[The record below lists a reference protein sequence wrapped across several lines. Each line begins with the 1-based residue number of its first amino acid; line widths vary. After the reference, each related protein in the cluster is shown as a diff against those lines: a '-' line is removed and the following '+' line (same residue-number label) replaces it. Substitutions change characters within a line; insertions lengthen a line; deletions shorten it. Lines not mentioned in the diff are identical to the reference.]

1 MKRTPS
7 LAIAAAVAFCSLISL
22 MPMPASAGQPDYRT
36 SLVRWRGSEGAFS
49 TWTLDGTG
57 LDPAGRLRL
66 DEATAVPG
74 TDPYPA
80 GGYLG
85 GNYYNGGSFVVG
97 EATSPV
103 TMSTHGFAEAIT
115 SWNADTPPG
124 TWIEV
129 QLRARVDGR
138 FTKFYNLGIWAEDSS
153 TVQRHSVR
161 AQGDADGFVA
171 VDTVVLDKKLTGDAF
186 QIKIRLFSAVSGSVP
201 TVANSFVALSS
212 TLGKIRSTPA
222 GDPALW
228 DGCCP
233 CPSAPRGLPRRRRR
247 VVQPDV
253 HVDGRGLLGQGHR
266 ALRAQGAGRRRRR
279 LRLGLRRATATG
291 RSTPPTPPPPAS
303 RPTSPGSPAWPT
315 PSRGS
320 PPACPS

>member
-7 LAIAAAVAFCSLISL
+7 LAIAAGVAFCSLIAL
-22 MPMPASAGQPDYRT
+22 VPMPASAGQPDYRT

-85 GNYYNGGSFVVG
+85 GNYYNAGSFVVG

-103 TMSTHGFAEAIT
+103 TTSSHGFAEAIT

-138 FTKFYNLGIWAEDSS
+138 FHQVLQPGHLGRGLLHGPAPLGPRPGRRRRPRGGRHRGSRQEAHRRRLPAQDPAL
-153 TVQRHSVR
+153 QR
-161 AQGDADGFVA
+161 
-171 VDTVVLDKKLTGDAF
+171 
-186 QIKIRLFSAVSGSVP
+186 SARTVP

-228 DGCCP
+228 D
-233 CPSAPRGLPRRRRR
+233 RVLP
-247 VVQPDV
+247 VPECSQMVYPDGGDV
-253 HVDGRGLLGQGHR
+253 WC
-266 ALRAQGAGRRRRR
+266 
-279 LRLGLRRATATG
+279 
-291 RSTPPTPPPPAS
+291 S
-303 RPTSPGSPAWPT
+303 PTSTSMVVAYWAGDTGPL
-315 PSRGS
+315 
-320 PPACPS
+320 